1 MRRTGFS
8 VAVAVSGLMFAAA
21 CGTTQARPIAPLSP
35 GIAGAAN
42 ITPVYYYHHYWYR
55 HHYWYHPY
63 WYYGFDPTAH
73 NWDYYRVDQ
82 PGRGNN
88 VESTR

>member
-1 MRRTGFS
+1 MRPTAFS
-8 VAVAVSGLMFAAA
+8 VAVSGLMFAAP
-21 CGTTQARPIAPLSP
+21 TQARPIALLSP
-35 GIAGAAN
+35 GVAGNVSAAN
-42 ITPVYYYHHYWYR
+42 ITPVYYHRYWYR
-55 HHYWYHPY
+55 HHYWHHPY